1 MTNGLK
7 LAVVI
12 ATLSWG
18 CYFLYHNFIKDETEE
33 IIETSEEDYLAD
45 DESVESIDL
54 ESVDLESFYDDSV
67 VTVDS
72 DNVDSVDS
80 DSDSAEREKVNV
92 KVESEFHEIQ
102 TLIKDLIERAINK
115 AQAKRTRR
123 EFLINKKRE
132 LNELL
137 EKVNLVQTDLLQ
149 LKTAF

>member
-92 KVESEFHEIQ
+92 KVESEYHEIQ

>member
-54 ESVDLESFYDDSV
+54 S
-67 VTVDS
+67 
-72 DNVDSVDS
+72 
-80 DSDSAEREKVNV
+80 
-92 KVESEFHEIQ
+92 
-102 TLIKDLIERAINK
+102 LIHI
-115 AQAKRTRR
+115 
-123 EFLINKKRE
+123 
-132 LNELL
+132 
-137 EKVNLVQTDLLQ
+137 
-149 LKTAF
+149 